1 MILDAIGLTLPYAMA
16 IALSPLPIIA
26 AILTLGSPSGR
37 AAGLAFTLGW
47 MLGVALLA
55 ILMGLL
61 MSKLGDTGQEGGPL
75 VSWLRIIVGL
85 LLLAAAARQFQTRP
99 KDGENPPPPKWLAG
113 FSNIAPAGAFR
124 LGATLAGTNPKNI
137 GLAIAAMSYLTY
149 AAATATDLVVSIAVF
164 VLLGSSSVLAIMLI
178 HLLGGE
184 SGARTLVSAERYM
197 VKNNKVIVMVIFL
210 ILGASVLGNGLA
222 GLTP

>member
-16 IALSPLPIIA
+16 IALSPFPIIA
-26 AILTLGSPSGR
+26 SILTLGSPSGR
-37 AAGLAFTLGW
+37 KAGTAFTLGW
-47 MLGVALLA
+47 VLGVALLS
-55 ILMGLL
+55 IVLGLF
-61 MSKLGDTGQEGGPL
+61 MSKLGGTGQEGGPF

-99 KDGENPPPPKWLAG
+99 KDGENPAPPKWLGA
-113 FSNIAPAGAFR
+113 FSGIEPARAFR

-137 GLAIAAMSYLTY
+137 GLAMAAMSYLTY
-149 AAATATDLVVSIAVF
+149 ATATATDLVVSIGIF
-164 VLLGSSSVLAIMLI
+164 VLLSSLSVFVIMLI

-184 SGARTLVSAERYM
+184 RGARRLTAAERYM
-197 VKNNKVIVMVIFL
+197 LKNNKVIVMVIFL
-210 ILGASVLGNGLA
+210 ILGASVLGNGIA